1 MRSLFCANEHA
12 MRYVCANRPTILKRI
27 VMEYGYIRH
36 SPSLPL
42 NDNQL
47 VNVDIPKEAI
57 YIDNCSIKDDIRP
70 ARRRLMSTVQAGD
83 LIYVQS
89 LDRIARN
96 VKDLLA
102 LLKELLSKGVS
113 VHFVQEDLTISP
125 NGNEVANSTILTTL
139 DVLSIW
145 ERTLLRELQEE
156 GKAAARLAGKH
167 FGRPSS
173 VTQEQ
178 RDKVV
183 QLILEDND
191 KSVLQISRETG
202 VPRTTCYRLKDMVKQ
217 KKQEFMQSMDEETR
231 EKESLVR
238 KKLIEM
244 INNKSEFLS

>member
-1 MRSLFCANEHA
+1 
-12 MRYVCANRPTILKRI
+12 
-27 VMEYGYIRH
+27 MEYGYICH
-36 SPSLPL
+36 SPSLPF

-47 VNVDIPKEAI
+47 INIDIPKEAI
-57 YIDNCSIKDDIRP
+57 YIDNCSIKDDVRP
-70 ARRRLMSTVQAGD
+70 ARKRLIDTVQEGD

-96 VKDLLA
+96 VKDLLS
-102 LLKELLSKGVS
+102 LLTELLTKGVS
-113 VHFVQEDLTISP
+113 VHFLQENLTVSP
-125 NGNEVANSTILTTL
+125 KGNPVANSTILTTL
-139 DVLSIW
+139 DLLSIW

-156 GKAAARLAGKH
+156 GKQAARLAGKH

-178 RDKVV
+178 RDRVV

-217 KKQEFMQSMDEETR
+217 KKQEFMDTMDDDTR
-231 EKESLVR
+231 EKDALVR
-238 KKLIEM
+238 AKLLELINKKT
-244 INNKSEFLS
+244 KKPKVP